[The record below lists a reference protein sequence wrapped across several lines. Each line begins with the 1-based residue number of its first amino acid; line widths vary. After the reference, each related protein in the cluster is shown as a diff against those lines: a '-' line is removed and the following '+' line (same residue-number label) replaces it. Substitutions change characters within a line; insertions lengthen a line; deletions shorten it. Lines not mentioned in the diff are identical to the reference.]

1 MLKMSGRK
9 NRVRVSTP
17 KRRLLKRQD
26 YGLAEVCKL
35 EEKGNKVAHDETTG
49 LPSMGR

>member
-1 MLKMSGRK
+1 MLKMFGGK
-9 NRVRVSTP
+9 NRVRVSTS
-17 KRRLLKRQD
+17 KRWLKRQD

-35 EEKGNKVAHDETTG
+35 EGKGNKVAHDETTG